1 MNELKNGWQKAT
13 PAERD
18 EFLRWLGIAF
28 APAPAAAISGSISN
42 TSSPLLTAD
51 GFSQESTKVEVNTI
65 LFRHS
70 IKAGRAMKDMG
81 FNAMNPSLG
90 LALHRGTRVKPD
102 VEKALEK
109 WISENSESR

>member
-1 MNELKNGWQKAT
+1 
-13 PAERD
+13 
-18 EFLRWLGIAF
+18 
-28 APAPAAAISGSISN
+28 
-42 TSSPLLTAD
+42 
-51 GFSQESTKVEVNTI
+51 
-65 LFRHS
+65 
-70 IKAGRAMKDMG
+70 MKDMG